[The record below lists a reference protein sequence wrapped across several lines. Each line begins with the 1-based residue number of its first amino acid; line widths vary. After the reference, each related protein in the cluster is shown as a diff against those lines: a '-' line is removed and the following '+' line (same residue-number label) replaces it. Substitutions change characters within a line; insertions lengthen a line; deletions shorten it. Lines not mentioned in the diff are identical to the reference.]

1 MLTVPSSCHSNCRLS
16 GQVCFFVWAFPQQ
29 SPQSWIVVVRSSA
42 PSRHPVSSK
51 SAASRS
57 TYVETLRY
65 LSQLSKYANLPSRE
79 VFSVNSQPMPPLP
92 SLNNKLGARE
102 GGGRARVRERGD
114 WDFVSCS
121 WASQACSW
129 RNAKKSK
136 TCAEEVRKKE
146 GWGKYARAESVWAVM
161 SVWFSVPIWV
171 KPVAINAFR
180 STHIYLSV
188 LSDICGTPNVAQT

>member
-42 PSRHPVSSK
+42 PSRPAPRPVSSK

-65 LSQLSKYANLPSRE
+65 LSLLSKYANLLCRD
-79 VFSVNSQPMPPLP
+79 VFSVNSQPMPLP

-102 GGGRARVRERGD
+102 GGRARVRERD

-136 TCAEEVRKKE
+136 TCAEEVRKKA
-146 GWGKYARAESVWAVM
+146 GWGKYGKQYWSGRTCPESG
-161 SVWFSVPIWV
+161 
-171 KPVAINAFR
+171 K
-180 STHIYLSV
+180 
-188 LSDICGTPNVAQT
+188 